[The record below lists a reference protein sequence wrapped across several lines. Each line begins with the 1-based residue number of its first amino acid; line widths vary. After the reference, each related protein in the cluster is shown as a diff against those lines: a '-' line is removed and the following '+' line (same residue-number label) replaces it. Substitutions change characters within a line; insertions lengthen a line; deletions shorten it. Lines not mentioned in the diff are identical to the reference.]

1 MGGQHKAEERGQGR
15 IARATQH
22 TDGVTGGGEGGEKE
36 EKEEE
41 KEEEP
46 LTASRP

>member
-15 IARATQH
+15 IARAKK
-22 TDGVTGGGEGGEKE
+22 EEKE